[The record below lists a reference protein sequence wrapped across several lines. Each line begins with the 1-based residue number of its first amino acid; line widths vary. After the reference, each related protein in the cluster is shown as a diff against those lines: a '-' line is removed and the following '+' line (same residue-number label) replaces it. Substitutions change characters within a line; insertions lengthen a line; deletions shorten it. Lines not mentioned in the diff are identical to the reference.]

1 MALSKKLLAAGLAAF
16 SLMATAGAAFAAP
29 AYVTGNINVRS
40 GPGTGYS
47 VIDTVRRGQRVDV
60 EYCRGSWCYV
70 EKRGP
75 DGWVSARYLER
86 GGRPGWNDDDD
97 DYRPRHPRRPRWDDD
112 DWGYPRYPYS
122 NGPSSQVCVDG
133 PNSYFCVGN

>member
-97 DYRPRHPRRPRWDDD
+97 DYRPRRPRWDDD